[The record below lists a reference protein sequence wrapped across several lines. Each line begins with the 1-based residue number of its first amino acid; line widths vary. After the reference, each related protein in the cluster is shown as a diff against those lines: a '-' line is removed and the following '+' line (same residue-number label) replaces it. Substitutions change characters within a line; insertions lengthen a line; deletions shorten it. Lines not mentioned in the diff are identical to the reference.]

1 MSKKLKK
8 PSEYPQFSFRISE
21 DDKLKL
27 TVKLDEVLERLKENS
42 KEGERIPK
50 KNALILRA
58 IRRGLS
64 QIEKETSQ
72 K

>member
-1 MSKKLKK
+1 MNKKLKK

-21 DDKLKL
+21 DEKLILSDKLDK
-27 TVKLDEVLERLKENS
+27 VLEMLKENS

-58 IRRGLS
+58 INRGLS
-64 QIEKETSQ
+64 KIEKEI
-72 K
+72 KK